1 MSAIYL
7 ETPAAA
13 PSSELTAGSPLRPAE
28 CSSEDG
34 FDEHL
39 RRARGEEETHSL
51 AEGQASAPLEQNT
64 ATSLTP
70 TEQTKTP
77 GSGHEEKNDERATDE
92 EAPQNGPILVLVAE
106 ASPQVGE
113 TPGGPP
119 AAASVGKLAEKRA
132 AASKRSPR
140 LATSVS
146 AGKPESSDSTLSAG
160 SGGAGSAL
168 QAVPASLSVDRQ
180 ELPVPSPDNSTT
192 HGQQP
197 TKDLQG
203 APEQLTDLASS
214 SLIVQEGVA
223 QSVGNVAPGG
233 MPVTPASGGGDSSR
247 AEMPPALPTGV
258 QGQTTN
264 PLAASGTPLATP
276 LRTQRASNR
285 AGHPGE
291 ENLTAG
297 HPSEGL
303 SKPDVQEISA
313 AEPLAQTTGRLLVP
327 EWRLTTEGPKGD
339 PAGETLSAHP
349 AHGSESLHGR
359 REPSD
364 VPSRP
369 LQAPDPQA
377 GTAMETADRV
387 RFVQRVARAMETAD
401 MRGTPLRIR
410 LHPPELGTLRLE
422 VMVRNGAM
430 SARLE
435 AETEAARTL
444 LLDHLPMLRE
454 RLAEHNL
461 RIDRF
466 DVQWSGGSSGGL
478 SERPGQGAPGQPH
491 AHPAVPEPR
500 RPAGEPAP
508 ASPPQLP
515 RRTAAS
521 HIDIMI

>member
-1 MSAIYL
+1 MSAVYL
-7 ETPAAA
+7 ETSAAA

-28 CSSEDG
+28 RFGEDG

-39 RRARGEEETHSL
+39 RRARGEEGTRSP
-51 AEGQASAPLEQNT
+51 AGGQASAPLKQNT
-64 ATSLTP
+64 DTSP
-70 TEQTKTP
+70 APGEQTKTP
-77 GSGHEEKNDERATDE
+77 GGGHEEKKDEPATAD
-92 EAPQNGPILVLVAE
+92 EAPQNGPILAAVAE
-106 ASPQVGE
+106 ASPLIGE
-113 TPGGPP
+113 APGDPPGP
-119 AAASVGKLAEKRA
+119 ASAGKLGEKTA
-132 AASKRSPR
+132 AASKRPPR
-140 LATSVS
+140 LTASVS
-146 AGKPESSDSTLSAG
+146 PSKSDGSPSTLSAG
-160 SGGAGSAL
+160 GGAAGSAL
-168 QAVPASLSVDRQ
+168 QAASAGVSVDRQ
-180 ELPVPSPDNSTT
+180 ELPVPSPGNSAT
-192 HGQQP
+192 HGEQP
-197 TKDLQG
+197 TKDHQG
-203 APEQLTDLASS
+203 AAEQFTDSASC

-223 QSVGNVAPGG
+223 PSVGNAAPGG
-233 MPVTPASGGGDSSR
+233 MPVTPASAGGDSSPP
-247 AEMPPALPTGV
+247 EMPVVSPSQV
-258 QGQTTN
+258 RGQTMTPWSAN
-264 PLAASGTPLATP
+264 GTPSATS
-276 LRTQRASNR
+276 LRTQRPSSRPAR
-285 AGHPGE
+285 LGE
-291 ENLTAG
+291 ESLTAG

-303 SKPDVQEISA
+303 SKPDAQETSA
-313 AEPLAQTTGRLLVP
+313 TEPLAQTTGRLLVP

-401 MRGTPLRIR
+401 LRGTPLRIR
-410 LHPPELGTLRLE
+410 LHPPELGALRLE

-500 RPAGEPAP
+500 RPAGGPAP
-508 ASPPQLP
+508 ASPPQPP